1 MNINWKWNEEQAKK
15 KAGNVNK
22 AFVSIKT
29 KARRY
34 EMLREKQ

>member
-1 MNINWKWNEEQAKK
+1 MNINWKWNEEQAK

-29 KARRY
+29 KAGRY